1 MNKRQ
6 SNKMNSYRDISGVL
20 ERHRKTWSIIP
31 ALVNCI
37 EEFSSLVDEIGAV
50 ASRRASDT
58 TGETA
63 AKNMARKD
71 LARHA
76 SKLAACGMA
85 YAYDRA
91 DIELEAALDYSYSE
105 IEHVRDADA
114 LKISRS
120 IYKVLNRDLPGLDE
134 YLVSGDDLRELE
146 RLISRFDDAMVLKGA
161 EKSRRVADTRALSS
175 LFSSCDSLLSRKLDR
190 LMIRMKEE
198 HPRFHD
204 SYFSARR
211 IKDLH

>member
-6 SNKMNSYRDISGVL
+6 SNKMNAYMGIQGVL
-20 ERHRKTWSIIP
+20 ERYRKTWLIIP

-37 EEFSSLVDEIGAV
+37 EEYSSLVDEIKAV
-50 ASRRASDT
+50 AARRESDT

-63 AKNMARKD
+63 AKNEARKD
-71 LARHA
+71 LARYA
-76 SKLAACGMA
+76 SNLAACGMA

-91 DIELEAALDYSYSE
+91 DTELEAALDYSYSE
-105 IEHVRDADA
+105 IEHVKDADA
-114 LKISRS
+114 LQISGS

-146 RLISRFDDAMVLKGA
+146 RLISRFKDAMVQKGA
-161 EKSRRVADTRALSS
+161 VKSCRVADTRALAS
-175 LFSSCDSLLSRKLDR
+175 LFSSCDKLLSRKLDR
-190 LMIRMKEE
+190 LMISMKEE

-204 SYFSARR
+204 SYFSARK
-211 IKDLH
+211 IKDR

>member
-1 MNKRQ
+1 MNAYQ
-6 SNKMNSYRDISGVL
+6 GIQGVL

-37 EEFSSLVDEIGAV
+37 EEYSSLVEEIEAV

-63 AKNMARKD
+63 AKNEARKD

-85 YAYDRA
+85 YAYDRS
-91 DIELEAALDYSYSE
+91 DTELEAALDYSYSE
-105 IEHVRDADA
+105 IEHVRDAVS
-114 LKISRS
+114 LQISRS
-120 IYKVLNRDLPGLDE
+120 IYKALNRDLPGLDE

-146 RLISRFDDAMVLKGA
+146 RLISRFDKAMVEKGA
-161 EKSRRVADTRALSS
+161 EKSRQVADTRALASG
-175 LFSSCDSLLSRKLDR
+175 FSTCDKHLSRKLDR
-190 LMIRMKEE
+190 LMISMKEE

-204 SYFSARR
+204 SYFNARKITDR
-211 IKDLH
+211 